1 MAYTSCITNIAQS
14 IQGSCDS
21 PIVPGYTGRGVLID
35 LSKGAT
41 WTVDATNP
49 RIISAIA
56 VTSPTKFVAIDNVW
70 TDSFTGS
77 NTASNA
83 DNGRNSFTK
92 TFTFRVPLR
101 GAAVSKDI
109 IEPLMNSSL
118 GFAVVL
124 EKDDRCGDGSYEI
137 VGYLKGLKANADG
150 ITRNEYENGADWMI
164 TMSTTEQFAEVVL
177 FDTDYATTQAKF
189 DAMLANTY

>member
-1 MAYTSCITNIAQS
+1 MAYTSCTTKIADS
-14 IQGSCDS
+14 IQGSCTQ

-35 LSKGAT
+35 LTSDIT
-41 WTVDATNP
+41 WTVDASNP
-49 RIISAIA
+49 RVITGISIA
-56 VTSPTKFVAIDNVW
+56 SPDKFVAIDNVW
-70 TDSFTGS
+70 TDAFTGS

-101 GAAVSKDI
+101 GAAASKDI

-124 EKDDRCGDGSYEI
+124 EKDDRSGDGSYEI

-164 TMSTTEQFAEVVL
+164 TMSTNEQFAEVE
-177 FDTDYATTQAKF
+177 
-189 DAMLANTY
+189 

>member
-14 IQGSCDS
+14 IQGSCDK

-35 LSKGAT
+35 LSKNPT
-41 WTVDATNP
+41 WTVDAQNP
-49 RIISAIA
+49 RMITNVAM
-56 VTSPTKFVAIDNVW
+56 TSPAKFVAIDNVW
-70 TDSFTGS
+70 NESFTGS

-83 DNGRNSFTK
+83 DNGRSAFTK

-101 GAAVSKDI
+101 GAEVSKDI

-118 GFAVVL
+118 GFAVIL
-124 EKDDRCGDGSYEI
+124 EKDDRSGDGSFEV

-177 FDTDYATTQAKF
+177 FDTDYATTLTAF
-189 DAMLANTY
+189 ETMLTNSY

>member
-1 MAYTSCITNIAQS
+1 MSYTSCTTKIANS
-14 IQGSCDS
+14 IQGSCTQ
-21 PIVPGYTGRGVLID
+21 PIVPGYTGRGGLID
-35 LSKGAT
+35 LTSDIT

-49 RIISAIA
+49 RVITGISIA
-56 VTSPTKFVAIDNVW
+56 SPDKFVAIDNVW
-70 TDSFTGS
+70 TDAFTGS
-77 NTASNA
+77 NTASNN
-83 DNGRNSFTK
+83 DNGRSSFTK

-101 GAAVSKDI
+101 GAATSKDI

-124 EKDDRCGDGSYEI
+124 EKDDRSGDGSYEI

-164 TMSTTEQFAEVVL
+164 TMSTNEQFAEVVL
-177 FDTDYATTQAKF
+177 FDTNYATTQAAF
-189 DAMLANTY
+189 ETMLTNTY

>member
-14 IQGSCDS
+14 IQGSCDK

-35 LSKGAT
+35 LSKNPT
-41 WTVDATNP
+41 WTVDAQNP
-49 RIISAIA
+49 RMITN
-56 VTSPTKFVAIDNVW
+56 VTMTSPAKFVAIDNVW
-70 TDSFTGS
+70 NESFTGS

-83 DNGRNSFTK
+83 DNGRSAFTK

-101 GAAVSKDI
+101 GAEVSKDI

-118 GFAVVL
+118 GFAVIL
-124 EKDDRCGDGSYEI
+124 EKDDRSGDGSFEV

-177 FDTDYATTQAKF
+177 FDTDYATTLTAF
-189 DAMLANTY
+189 ETMLTNSY

>member
-1 MAYTSCITNIAQS
+1 MSYTSCTTKIANS
-14 IQGSCDS
+14 IQGSCTQ

-35 LSKGAT
+35 LTSDIT

-49 RIISAIA
+49 RVITGISIA
-56 VTSPTKFVAIDNVW
+56 SPDKFVAIDNVW
-70 TDSFTGS
+70 TDAFTGS
-77 NTASNA
+77 NTASNN
-83 DNGRNSFTK
+83 DNGRSSFTK

-101 GAAVSKDI
+101 GAATSKDI

-124 EKDDRCGDGSYEI
+124 EKDDRSGDGSYEI

-164 TMSTTEQFAEVVL
+164 TMSTNEQFAEVVL
-177 FDTDYATTQAKF
+177 FDTNYATTQAAF
-189 DAMLANTY
+189 ETMLTNTY